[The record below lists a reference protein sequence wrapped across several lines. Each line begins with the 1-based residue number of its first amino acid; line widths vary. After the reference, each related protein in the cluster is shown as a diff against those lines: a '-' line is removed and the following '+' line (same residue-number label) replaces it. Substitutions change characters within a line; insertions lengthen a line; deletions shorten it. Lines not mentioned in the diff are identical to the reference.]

1 MTETTLSS
9 VSSVSS
15 IRDAMSRRT
24 PGPAASPRDHR
35 VSGVLVFM
43 LADMIV
49 FTMIFAG
56 FMIERM
62 GQLELFNRSAATL
75 DVRLGVLNTLIL
87 IASGFLVV
95 LAVHAAHAGRRA
107 ATRRWLLLSF
117 VVGAGFGITKMTEYN
132 EKIFGHGITMH
143 TNDFYMFY
151 FTLTGAHFFHFVAG
165 MIILA
170 ALWFKAGRDPADARL
185 YKTVEAGA
193 LYWHMVDLLWIFI
206 FPMLYLLGASQ

>member
-1 MTETTLSS
+1 MTETTL
-9 VSSVSS
+9 SSVSS

-24 PGPAASPRDHR
+24 PAPAASPRDHR

>member
-1 MTETTLSS
+1 MTETTL
-9 VSSVSS
+9 SSVSS

-24 PGPAASPRDHR
+24 PAPAASPADHR

-117 VVGAGFGITKMTEYN
+117 IVGAGFGVTKMTEYN

-151 FTLTGAHFFHFVAG
+151 FTLTGAHFFHFIAG

-170 ALWFKAGRDPADARL
+170 ALWFKAGRDPADHRL
-185 YKTVEAGA
+185 YKTIEAGA